1 MYNRE
6 TENILSSCSQTPNS
20 IAVSLFAQHRPLS
33 MLIARTVPRLITQL
47 YTSSIFIQIGERHFQ
62 IDRAIF
68 DHPGDNPNYF
78 SLGFAIF
85 FSTPN
90 EVFPGLDNRGL
101 LRPPSILPPAV
112 PGRSADIFAELVQ
125 ILQGYQV
132 HIRNEEHRDALLR
145 DARYFHLKGV
155 EQKLIP
161 HHISFNHTRH
171 HFEIVL
177 RLQDIRQSGI
187 SFVSDA
193 LGAIAGSDQTSST
206 SPAEGDSTGSASRPS
221 PAPSSTS
228 NPAIPATST
237 STFARHLSSS
247 TPGGGVGVGPT
258 TPTQPGPGWVHYAR
272 PYVDEHAHALVL
284 EIGDEATR
292 LDLSTSPAR
301 ASFSGRTHNRVAALL
316 TVVAKQM
323 NLPAAATGGLMMLQQ
338 SSGASG
344 GPTAPPNVSSP
355 GGGLGEE
362 QRVKVFME
370 ADADVVVDGVRWDP
384 VIGAPVGA
392 TAVGGGAVEGPE
404 EYEAIFEFEG
414 REGRGRARRRR
425 RLDGDDEGGGGIGG
439 GLARRGIGGGGGGS
453 EGGLGSKVWMVKNG
467 HWRLRAQQDGR
478 GGMEVVLVAVKIE
491 AYASERQRNAQ
502 RGFLG

>member
-6 TENILSSCSQTPNS
+6 TENILLSCSQTPNS
-20 IAVSLFAQHRPLS
+20 IA
-33 MLIARTVPRLITQL
+33 L

-228 NPAIPATST
+228 NPALPTTST

-292 LDLSTSPAR
+292 LDLSTTPAR
-301 ASFSGRTHNRVAALL
+301 AAFSGRTHSRVAALL

-338 SSGASG
+338 PSSGASG
-344 GPTAPPNVSSP
+344 VGGLAAPPPNVSSP

-425 RLDGDDEGGGGIGG
+425 RLDGDDEGGGGGIGA
-439 GLARRGIGGGGGGS
+439 GLARRGIGGGSGS

-467 HWRLRAQQDGR
+467 HWRLRVQQDGR

-491 AYASERQRNAQ
+491 AYASERQRNAK
-502 RGFLG
+502 RRFLG